1 MFHFRLLY
9 VAVCFLMQS
18 TKFPFQLTYIGNV
31 SIIAN
36 VTFTAF
42 LLFSIVANIYNPL
55 SVNTA
60 GKTRLLDDI
69 FAVGFFDRKNIISSR
84 VNRNM

>member
-18 TKFPFQLTYIGNV
+18 TKFPFQLTYIGKCFYY
-31 SIIAN
+31 SKRRIHSLL
-36 VTFTAF
+36 AF
-42 LLFSIVANIYNPL
+42 QYSSQHIQSSLREYG
-55 SVNTA
+55 

-84 VNRNM
+84 VNRNI